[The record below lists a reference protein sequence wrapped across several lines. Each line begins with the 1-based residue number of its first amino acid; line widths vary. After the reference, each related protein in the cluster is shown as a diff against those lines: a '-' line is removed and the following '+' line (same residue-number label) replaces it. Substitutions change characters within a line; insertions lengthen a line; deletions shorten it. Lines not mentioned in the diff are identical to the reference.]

1 MRIEIKARN
10 IDITDELRE
19 LVRRQIRFA
28 FGRFHDRV
36 HRVAVTLS
44 DVNGP
49 RGGIDQRC
57 QVRVSGRPSWHV
69 VVRDEDADLTVAVG
83 RALNRAGRVVARRI
97 DRKLNFNLPASGQTG

>member
-10 IDITDELRE
+10 MDITDELRE
-19 LVRRQIRFA
+19 RVRRQIRFA

-44 DVNGP
+44 DANGP

-69 VVRDEDADLTVAVG
+69 VVRDEDADLIVALT

-97 DRKLNFNLPASGQTG
+97 DRKLNFIPASGQTG

>member
-19 LVRRQIRFA
+19 LVRRHIRFA
-28 FGRFHDRV
+28 FGRIQHRV

-49 RGGIDQRC
+49 RGGVDQRC
-57 QVRVSGRPSWHV
+57 LVRVSGRPSWHV
-69 VVRDEDADLTVAVG
+69 VVRDEDAEVTTALS

-97 DRKLNFNLPASGQTG
+97 DRQLDYSLPASGRAG